1 MLKKKENI
9 SEDELDDLLD
19 QAFERQNMSLHKCGI
34 RDDPA
39 KKQAEWERKQQ
50 IINFITYN

>member
-1 MLKKKENI
+1 MSKKKENI

-19 QAFERQNMSLHKCGI
+19 QAFERQDMILHKCRI

-39 KKQAEWERKQQ
+39 KKQAEWERK
-50 IINFITYN
+50 YSK

>member
-1 MLKKKENI
+1 MSEKKENN

-19 QAFERQNMSLHKCGI
+19 QTFNNQDLIHHKCQI

-39 KKQAEWERKQQ
+39 KKQEDWKKK
-50 IINFITYN
+50 YGK